1 MKYAMLGMLIFH
13 LVMAVSGWLLDQ
25 PTMGWWAAVNG
36 WGFATLLAYN
46 HCS

>member
-1 MKYAMLGMLIFH
+1 MKYVMLGVFVFH
-13 LVMAVSGWLLDQ
+13 LVIAVAGSLLDQ

-36 WGFATLLAYN
+36 WGIATILAYN